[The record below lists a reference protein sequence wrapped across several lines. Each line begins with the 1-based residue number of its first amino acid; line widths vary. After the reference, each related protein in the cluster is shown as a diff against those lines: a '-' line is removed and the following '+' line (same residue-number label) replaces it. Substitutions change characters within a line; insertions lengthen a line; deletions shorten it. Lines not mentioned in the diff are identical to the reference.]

1 MKTNADAVCTG
12 AMAEFRFYEELND
25 FLPPAQRKRSF
36 RYQCALRATV
46 KQAIEAIGVPHTE
59 VELILVNGESVD
71 FSHLLGDGDR
81 VSVYPQFESLDI
93 SPLLRVRERPLRTP
107 RFIADAHLA
116 ALARYLRMLGFD
128 VHLDATLDDTAIA
141 ELSARE
147 KRIMLTRDR
156 ELLKHR
162 IITHGCYVHETKP
175 RRQLAEIVSRLDL
188 LGAMKPFTR
197 CMECNHPL
205 VAVDKKTISHRL
217 PPGTARYYDRFSSCT
232 GCGKIYWPGS
242 HYERMCALI
251 DELHT

>member
-1 MKTNADAVCTG
+1 MLQNSMGAV
-12 AMAEFRFYEELND
+12 AEFRFYEELND
-25 FLPPAQRKRSF
+25 FLPAGRRKRPF
-36 RYQCALRATV
+36 HYQCALRATV
-46 KQAIEAIGVPHTE
+46 KQAIEALGVPHTE

-128 VHLDATLDDTAIA
+128 AHLDETLDDTRIA
-141 ELSARE
+141 ELGARE
-147 KRIMLTRDR
+147 KRIVLTRDR

-162 IITHGCYVHETKP
+162 VITHGCYVHETNP
-175 RRQLAEIVSRLDL
+175 RRQLQEIVARFDL
-188 LGAMKPFTR
+188 LAAMAPFTR
-197 CMECNHPL
+197 CMECNAEL
-205 VAVDKKTISHRL
+205 TDVDKDAVTHQL
-217 PPGTARYYDRFSSCT
+217 PPGTAKYYDRFSRCP

-242 HYERMCALI
+242 HHRRMCALI
-251 DELHT
+251 DELRLP